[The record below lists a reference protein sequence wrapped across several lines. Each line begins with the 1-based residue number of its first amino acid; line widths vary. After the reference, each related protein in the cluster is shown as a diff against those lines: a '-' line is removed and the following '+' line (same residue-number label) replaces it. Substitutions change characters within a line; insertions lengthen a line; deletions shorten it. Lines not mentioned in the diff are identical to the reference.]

1 MSKAKTILSAAMVM
15 AGALGGPSLATM
27 ATTAPAQL
35 HENIEDGIFR
45 VMRLDPYAGMMRL
58 YLTIPEGQAIKRV
71 VTARPGDDRY
81 RLMPELDAAAL
92 KMLDGDAEG
101 LILKEFENPGIMV
114 LGQTFDNWVG
124 FSVYDYM
131 DTGLRFF
138 DLNPADVIYVGIVLE
153 DVNTGEETRYYH
165 KVDYRSCAHEQ
176 VIETGEIIMC
186 EVEHEAGKTVYVPEA
201 SKLTTEAPTWE
212 EELVALAKEAVK
224 EDFDELEALEAVR
237 VEGGK
242 IEAKQVE
249 TLEARE
255 KEMDFAKFP
264 EMTAI
269 EAMKTDYSERVAA
282 LRQVVATES
291 EQEPQKPQKPQ
302 EPQRPSVPGISGATD
317 VSGVSSGSNER
328 ELVKSV
334 QVQDNSTPVKRVNSE
349 VDSRSSSAEGSE
361 EVARVE
367 VSESSAERAEES
379 EDVMAI
385 PKLGGSWLERY
396 WLALVVAGASLT
408 GVVGWFLIGVLAKK
422 RKHNER

>member
-15 AGALGGPSLATM
+15 AGALGGPLATM
-27 ATTAPAQL
+27 ATTEPVQL

-58 YLTIPEGQAIKRV
+58 YLTIPEGQVIKRV

-114 LGQTFDNWVG
+114 LGQTFDNWAG

-176 VIETGEIIMC
+176 VIKTGEIIMC
-186 EVEHEAGKTVYVPEA
+186 EVEHEAGRTVYVPEA
-201 SKLTTEAPTWE
+201 SKLTAEAPTWE
-212 EELVALAKEAVK
+212 EELAALAKEAVK
-224 EDFDELEALEAVR
+224 EDFDELETLEAVQA
-237 VEGGK
+237 EGGK

-249 TLEARE
+249 ALEARG
-255 KEMDFAKFP
+255 KAMDFAKFP
-264 EMTAI
+264 EMAEI
-269 EAMKTDYSERVAA
+269 EAIKTDYSVRVAA
-282 LRQVVATES
+282 LRQAVTTES
-291 EQEPQKPQKPQ
+291 EQKPQEPQKPQ
-302 EPQRPSVPGISGATD
+302 ESQRPSVPSASGAAD
-317 VSGVSSGSNER
+317 VSGASSGSNER

-361 EVARVE
+361 EVAQVE
-367 VSESSAERAEES
+367 VPESSAERAEES

-408 GVVGWFLIGVLAKK
+408 GVVGWFLIGALAKK

>member
-15 AGALGGPSLATM
+15 AGTLGGPLATM
-27 ATTAPAQL
+27 ATTEPVQL

-58 YLTIPEGQAIKRV
+58 YLTIPEGQVIKRV

-114 LGQTFDNWVG
+114 LGQTFDNWAG

-176 VIETGEIIMC
+176 VIKTGEIIMC
-186 EVEHEAGKTVYVPEA
+186 EVEHEAGRTVYVPEA
-201 SKLTTEAPTWE
+201 SKLTAEAPTWE
-212 EELVALAKEAVK
+212 EELAALAKEAVK
-224 EDFDELEALEAVR
+224 EDFDELETLEAVQA
-237 VEGGK
+237 EGGK

-249 TLEARE
+249 ALEARG
-255 KEMDFAKFP
+255 KAMDFAKFP
-264 EMTAI
+264 EMAEI
-269 EAMKTDYSERVAA
+269 EAIKTDYSVRVAA
-282 LRQVVATES
+282 LRQAVTTES
-291 EQEPQKPQKPQ
+291 EQKPQEPQKPQ
-302 EPQRPSVPGISGATD
+302 ESQRPSVPSASGAAD
-317 VSGVSSGSNER
+317 VSGASSGSNER

-361 EVARVE
+361 EVAQVE
-367 VSESSAERAEES
+367 VPESSAERAEES

>member
-1 MSKAKTILSAAMVM
+1 MSKAKTILSVAMVM
-15 AGALGGPSLATM
+15 AGTLSGPSLSTM

-81 RLMPELDAAAL
+81 RLMSELDAVAL

-101 LILKEFENPGIMV
+101 LILNEFKNPGIMV

-165 KVDYRSCAHEQ
+165 KVDYRSCVHEQ

-201 SKLTTEAPTWE
+201 SGLTTEAPTWE
-212 EELVALAKEAVK
+212 EELVTLAKEAVK
-224 EDFDELEALEAVR
+224 EDFDELEALEAMR
-237 VEGGK
+237 AEGGK

-249 TLEARE
+249 ALEARG

-264 EMTAI
+264 EMAAI
-269 EAMKTDYSERVAA
+269 EAIKTDYLARVAA

-328 ELVKSV
+328 ELVTAV
-334 QVQDNSTPVKRVNSE
+334 QVQDNSTSVKRANSE
-349 VDSRSSSAEGSE
+349 VNSRSSSMEVSE
-361 EVARVE
+361 EVAQVE

-379 EDVMAI
+379 EDVVAV

-396 WLALVVAGASLT
+396 RLALVVAGASLT
-408 GVVGWFLIGVLAKK
+408 GVVGWFLIGALAKK
-422 RKHNER
+422 RKRNER

>member
-15 AGALGGPSLATM
+15 AGALGGPLATM
-27 ATTAPAQL
+27 ATTEPVQL

-58 YLTIPEGQAIKRV
+58 YLTIPEGQVIKRV

-114 LGQTFDNWVG
+114 LGQTFDNWAG

-176 VIETGEIIMC
+176 VIKTGEIIMC
-186 EVEHEAGKTVYVPEA
+186 EVEHEAGRTVYVPEA
-201 SKLTTEAPTWE
+201 SKLTAEAPTWE
-212 EELVALAKEAVK
+212 EELAALAKEAVK
-224 EDFDELEALEAVR
+224 EDFDELETLEAVQA
-237 VEGGK
+237 EGGK

-249 TLEARE
+249 ALEARG
-255 KEMDFAKFP
+255 KAMDFAKFP
-264 EMTAI
+264 EMAEI
-269 EAMKTDYSERVAA
+269 EAIKTDYSVRVAA
-282 LRQVVATES
+282 LRQAVTTES
-291 EQEPQKPQKPQ
+291 EQKPQEPQKPQ
-302 EPQRPSVPGISGATD
+302 ESQRPSVPSASGAAD
-317 VSGVSSGSNER
+317 VSGASSGSNER

-361 EVARVE
+361 EVAQVE
-367 VSESSAERAEES
+367 VPESSAERAEES

-422 RKHNER
+422 RKRNER

>member
-1 MSKAKTILSAAMVM
+1 MSKAKTILSAVVVM
-15 AGALGGPSLATM
+15 AGALGGPLATM
-27 ATTAPAQL
+27 ATTEPVQL

-58 YLTIPEGQAIKRV
+58 YLTIPEGQVIKRV

-124 FSVYDYM
+124 FAVYDYM

-165 KVDYRSCAHEQ
+165 KVDYRSCAHEP

-201 SKLTTEAPTWE
+201 SGLTTEAPTWE

-237 VEGGK
+237 AEGGK

-249 TLEARE
+249 ALEARE
-255 KEMDFAKFP
+255 KKMDFAKFP
-264 EMTAI
+264 EMAAI
-269 EAMKTDYSERVAA
+269 EAMKTDYSARVAA

-302 EPQRPSVPGISGATD
+302 EPQRPSVPGISGAMD

-349 VDSRSSSAEGSE
+349 VDSRSSSAKGSE

-367 VSESSAERAEES
+367 VPESSAERAKES
-379 EDVMAI
+379 EDVVAV
-385 PKLGGSWLERY
+385 PRLGGSWLERY

-408 GVVGWFLIGVLAKK
+408 GVVGWFLIGALAKK
-422 RKHNER
+422 RKRNER